1 MKTKLRKNIK
11 FLSIIIILPLIILL
25 LNPYPLQ
32 AQSLFEKIEDNG
44 DDSNRMVWVIMGDGY
59 RYMEIDNYHQD
70 VDRVIKEFFGTSPW
84 SDYKYF
90 INIYRI
96 DVISNETGA
105 DHPSSNL
112 YVDTALDATYDT
124 YGITR
129 LLTVDDSKAFEIAS
143 TTVPSFDAVMI
154 IVNDGSYGGS
164 GGATM
169 VLSNHEKAARIA
181 LHEAGHLVGGLA
193 DEYETP
199 YPGYPEGDREP
210 NVTYQKE
217 FEYIPWKNWIEIET
231 PLPTSEFEGDFSV
244 GLYEGARYK
253 ATDIYRP
260 THNSIM
266 RSLGA
271 PYGPINSES
280 LIINL
285 YDHVDPIDDYS
296 PDKSDVFLSSN
307 SNILQF
313 KIELVPGPVEN
324 TEVGWEIDGVKQ
336 EGENN
341 TFLNIDIS
349 TLKKGSHSV
358 MVSVVENSSLVRNDP
373 QGLLFSSRIW
383 SLEKGLASG
392 VISGKVINAITNLG
406 IEGALVET
414 EDGTYSS
421 QTTADGS
428 FTLSPVNE
436 GVYTIIANSE
446 RYSSNLKSNIFVNDG
461 DTITVGLPLDP
472 LFNTFSVSG
481 SITGDGEEK
490 LAIYLNKGDDNFL
503 SFETNVN
510 GNYIF
515 NGLENGSY
523 TLTPVSSEYVFN
535 PPFYEFSVE
544 EMDLTGFDFKAFAI
558 FCPAQAVLEESSSL
572 DLLRKLRR
580 NVLAKN
586 ATGRKYSNLYYKHG
600 AELVSLIIRYQE
612 VREDSTKV
620 LLEIMPDIRM
630 LLQGKNIILNEDLIE
645 NVEDLIDTL
654 ESYASSDLGKTL
666 NMIRKDIRDKST
678 LNKFGVIIQ

>member
-1 MKTKLRKNIK
+1 MNTKLRKNIK
-11 FLSIIIILPLIILL
+11 SLSIIIIFTLFILL

-32 AQSLFEKIEDNG
+32 AQFLFEKIEDNG
-44 DDSNRMVWVIMGDGY
+44 GDSNRMVWVIMGDGY
-59 RYMEIDNYHQD
+59 TSMEIDNYHQD
-70 VDRVIKEFFGTSPW
+70 VDRVVKEFFGTSPW

-217 FEYIPWKNWIEIET
+217 FEYIPWKSWIEIET

-285 YDHVDPIDDYS
+285 YDHVDPIDNYS
-296 PDKSDVFLSSN
+296 PDKSNVFLSSN

-336 EGENN
+336 EGEND

-406 IEGALVET
+406 IEGALVEA
-414 EDGTYSS
+414 EESKYSAK
-421 QTTADGS
+421 TAADGS

-446 RYSSNLKSNIFVNDG
+446 RYSSNLKNNIIVNDG
-461 DTITVGLPLDP
+461 GTTTVAFPLDP
-472 LFNTFSVSG
+472 LFSTFSVSG
-481 SITGDGEEK
+481 NMTGDGEEE
-490 LAIYLNKGDDNFL
+490 LTIYLNKGEDNFL
-503 SFETNVN
+503 SFTTNVN

-523 TLTPVSSEYVFN
+523 RLTPVSSEYVFN
-535 PPFYEFSVE
+535 PPFHEFLVE
-544 EMDLTGFDFKAFAI
+544 DKDLTGVDFKAFAI
-558 FCPAQAVLEESSSL
+558 FCPAQAVLEQSSSL